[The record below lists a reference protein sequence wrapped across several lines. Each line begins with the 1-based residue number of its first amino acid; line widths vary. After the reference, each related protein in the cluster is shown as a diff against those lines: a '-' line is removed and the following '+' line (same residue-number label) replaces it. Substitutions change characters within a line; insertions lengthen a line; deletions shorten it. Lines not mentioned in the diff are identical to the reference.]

1 MMRSSGH
8 SYSIGCCWGCFRS
21 KVMNSSIIVCLLTLM
36 PLEAANQPTR
46 LKDLVSIEGVRDN
59 QLVGYGIV
67 VGLKGTGD
75 SRQTVFSA
83 QSLTN
88 LLGRMG
94 VEVSPTLILVR
105 NTAAAIVTADLP
117 PFAQPGTRIDISVG
131 AVGDSTTLQGGI
143 LVLTPLKSSDGQ
155 VYAVGQG
162 SVLTGGFAAGG
173 AGNTKVVNHPT
184 AGRIPGGAIVE
195 KLAPSVAP
203 GGRIKLQLRQEDF
216 TTAVRIVAAINEKFG
231 NDTLYPAKAENSGL
245 VSVETPA
252 AFTSRAVEFV
262 SELERLLVE
271 ADRPARIVI
280 DERTGTIV
288 MGKEVRIAPVAI
300 LHGALTVEIQTI
312 ANVSQPPPLSAGQTT
327 VTPEVAVNAKE
338 EKAKNIVLQQ
348 GASVEELVRALTA
361 IGSTPRDI
369 IAILESLKAA
379 GALLAEVEVL

>member
-1 MMRSSGH
+1 M
-8 SYSIGCCWGCFRS
+8 F
-21 KVMNSSIIVCLLTLM
+21 LALM
-36 PLEAANQPTR
+36 PLAAANERTR

-67 VGLKGTGD
+67 VGLNGTGD

-88 LLGRMG
+88 LLQRMG
-94 VEVSPTLILVR
+94 VVVSPTLILVR
-105 NTAAAIVTADLP
+105 NTAATIVTADLP

-131 AVGDSTTLQGGI
+131 AVGDSTNLQGGI

-162 SVLTGGFAAGG
+162 SVITGGFAAGKG
-173 AGNTKVVNHPT
+173 GNTKGLNHPT
-184 AGRIPGGAIVE
+184 AGRIPNGAIVE

-203 GGRIKLQLRQEDF
+203 QGHIKLQLRRADF
-216 TTAVRIVAAINEKFG
+216 VTAARIMTAINEKFG
-231 NDTLYPAKAENSGL
+231 SAAVHPAHADNSAL
-245 VSVETPA
+245 VTVDAPA
-252 AFTSRAVEFV
+252 AYNSKTVEFLG
-262 SELERLLVE
+262 ELEEVLVE

-300 LHGALTVEIQTI
+300 LHGALTVQIQTSL
-312 ANVSQPPPLSAGQTT
+312 NVSQPPPLSGGQTT
-327 VTPEVAVNAKE
+327 VTPATTVTATDAA
-338 EKAKNIVLQQ
+338 AKNIVLQQ

-361 IGSTPRDI
+361 IGSTARDI
-369 IAILESLKAA
+369 IAILQNLKAA
-379 GALLAEVEVL
+379 GALEAEVEVI